1 MLFHTFYRFSQ
12 LKNEKKKNTI
22 NENQYISHS
31 VSEFKSTNVKIK
43 ILYAH
48 ITELKYI
55 QDGQDVVVMN

>member
-1 MLFHTFYRFSQ
+1 M
-12 LKNEKKKNTI
+12 KKKNTI